1 MVSVVITPSELV
13 ALEAADVRQQCRID
27 DSAEDQYI
35 EQVLIP
41 AVCSMFEERTQCKL
55 FNTVCEDRL
64 PAWPRT
70 GRIDLG
76 FGVVRSVQSVSY
88 LNADGVSQT
97 LGFGAYQVL
106 PDVVPGEVHLAPGQ
120 SAPTMLTH
128 PAALTVRYVAGVAV
142 APESLPRDVRLWLLL
157 HVAHF
162 WTNREAAQTNEL
174 KPLLHADGLIAAY
187 LRNPI

>member
-1 MVSVVITPSELV
+1 MVSVVISPSELV
-13 ALEAADVRQQCRID
+13 ALQAADVRQQCRID

-55 FNTVCEDRL
+55 FSTVCEDRL

-76 FGVVRSVQSVSY
+76 FGVVRSVQSVTY
-88 LNADGVSQT
+88 LDADGASQT
-97 LGFGAYQVL
+97 LEPAAYQVL
-106 PDVVPGEVHLAPGQ
+106 PDVVPGEVHLAFGR
-120 SAPTMLTH
+120 SLPTMRTH
-128 PAALTVRYVAGVAV
+128 PAALRVRYVAGLAE
-142 APESLPRDVRLWLLL
+142 APASLPRDVRLWLLL
-157 HVAHF
+157 HVGHF
-162 WTNREAAQTNEL
+162 MANREAGQPVKFE
-174 KPLLHADGLIAAY
+174 PLLHADGLIAAY

>member
-13 ALEAADVRQQCRID
+13 ALDAADVRQQCRID

-41 AVCSMFEERTQCKL
+41 GVSALFEERTQCKL
-55 FNTVCEDRL
+55 FSTVCEDRL

-76 FGVVRSVQSVSY
+76 FGVVRSVQTVTY
-88 LNADGVSQT
+88 LDADGASQT
-97 LGFGAYQVL
+97 LQPAAYQVL

-120 SAPTMLTH
+120 SAPTMLAH
-128 PAALTVRYVAGVAV
+128 PAALRVRYVAGVAA

-162 WTNREAAQTNEL
+162 WTNREAAQSNEL